1 MVGRRNRAPVGD
13 KIRRELVQQTN
24 QEAFGGIMTKTSL
37 GIAAIAFMVS
47 ISVAS
52 ASETTIPAAF
62 HGVWQ
67 PAEPGM
73 APTCLPKDADMR
85 QTISAERVDF
95 HEGICWP
102 TAISVTGAQSLRIDA
117 RCEQEDSS
125 WESRQE
131 WHVEDS
137 NGRRRLSINNL
148 DPARPY
154 QVRMGLCSGEVSNGD
169 TDSTSRSNVF
179 PFPDGRYVTDKAL
192 CGLSEQEMLERH
204 GDMLGTMV
212 RVIDGPSLTNAYEMQ
227 CTVGDVRV
235 EGDDVRFRAQCGREG
250 QADTVNGRYVRLSPT
265 SFRLGQR
272 TFSLCGTDAAPPQ
285 TASTCYRNGM
295 SELAIRPNVDGTA
308 NIDIESVQ
316 GNAHICS
323 LVGTASRTDIGYQ
336 YSARL
341 DDDRQCELTIVL
353 DENGSVT
360 FKDPDWTCKQ
370 YHCGARAAFE
380 HIEFSPATRVS
391 CN

>member
-1 MVGRRNRAPVGD
+1 VVGRRNRAPVGD

-24 QEAFGGIMTKTSL
+24 QEAFGGIMTRTSL

-102 TAISVTGAQSLRIDA
+102 KAISVTGAQSLRIDA

-192 CGLSEQEMLERH
+192 CGLSEQEMLVRH

-212 RVIDGPSLTNAYEMQ
+212 RIINGTRLTNAYEMS
-227 CTVGDVRV
+227 CTVDNVRV
-235 EGDDVRFRAQCGREG
+235 DGDDVRFDAQCGREG
-250 QADTVNGRYVRLSPT
+250 QTSVVNGRYVRISPT
-265 SFRLGQR
+265 SFRLGQKS
-272 TFSLCGTDAAPPQ
+272 FSLCGAEAPVQ
-285 TASTCYRNGM
+285 SGSTCYREGM
-295 SELAIRPNVDGTA
+295 SELEILPNADGTFE
-308 NIDIESVQ
+308 IGIESAQ

-323 LVGTASRTDIGYQ
+323 LAGRATKVTDGYL
-336 YSARL
+336 YAERL
-341 DDDRQCELTIVL
+341 ENGSQCELSIVL
-353 DENGSVT
+353 DSSGNVT
-360 FKDPDWTCKQ
+360 FKDTDWTCKQ
-370 YHCGARAAFE
+370 YYCGARAAFE
-380 HIEFSPATRVS
+380 NIEFGSGARVQ

>member
-24 QEAFGGIMTKTSL
+24 QEAFGGIMTRTSL

-102 TAISVTGAQSLRIDA
+102 KAISVTGAQSLRIDA

-192 CGLSEQEMLERH
+192 CGLSEQEMLVRH

-212 RVIDGPSLTNAYEMQ
+212 RIINGTRLTNAYEMS
-227 CTVGDVRV
+227 CTVDNVRV
-235 EGDDVRFRAQCGREG
+235 DGDDVRFDAQCGREG
-250 QADTVNGRYVRLSPT
+250 QTSVVNGRYVRISPT
-265 SFRLGQR
+265 SFRLGQKS
-272 TFSLCGTDAAPPQ
+272 FSLCGAEAPVQ
-285 TASTCYRNGM
+285 SGSTCYREGM
-295 SELAIRPNVDGTA
+295 SELEILPNADGTFE
-308 NIDIESVQ
+308 IGIESAQ

-323 LVGTASRTDIGYQ
+323 LAGRATKVTDGYL
-336 YSARL
+336 YAERL
-341 DDDRQCELTIVL
+341 ENGSQCELSIVL
-353 DENGSVT
+353 DSSGNVT
-360 FKDPDWTCKQ
+360 FKDTDWTCKQ
-370 YHCGARAAFE
+370 YYCGARAAFE
-380 HIEFSPATRVS
+380 NIEFGSGARVQ